1 MKKIKLATLLT
12 ILLFCIACGGKQTEK
27 KIVTVTIEPQRFF
40 AERIAGDRF
49 MVHCMVPSGQ
59 SPETYDPTPKQM
71 VELGKSLAYLQ
82 IGHLGFEQAWMQ
94 KIRENNPNLKIFNLS
109 EGMPFI
115 QEVDSVHHHG
125 QDGEE
130 EHTHHTHGVD
140 PHIWSSIVGARIIA
154 KNTLNVFI
162 QLDSVHAEFYKKN
175 YAELLEEIDQ
185 TETEIRN
192 WLAPLQKRAFIIY
205 HPALTYLAKEFN
217 LTQLCIEMD
226 GKEPSPALL
235 ARLIDTAK
243 EQQVKVV
250 FIQQEFDKKNAE
262 LIAKETGC
270 CLEVINPLSYHWKR
284 ELIHIAKVLADG
296 ETN

>member
-1 MKKIKLATLLT
+1 M
-12 ILLFCIACGGKQTEK
+12 
-27 KIVTVTIEPQRFF
+27 
-40 AERIAGDRF
+40 
-49 MVHCMVPSGQ
+49 
-59 SPETYDPTPKQM
+59 
-71 VELGKSLAYLQ
+71 
-82 IGHLGFEQAWMQ
+82 
-94 KIRENNPNLKIFNLS
+94 
-109 EGMPFI
+109 
-115 QEVDSVHHHG
+115 
-125 QDGEE
+125 
-130 EHTHHTHGVD
+130 
-140 PHIWSSIVGARIIA
+140 
-154 KNTLNVFI
+154 
-162 QLDSVHAEFYKKN
+162 
-175 YAELLEEIDQ
+175 
-185 TETEIRN
+185 
-192 WLAPLQKRAFIIY
+192 
-205 HPALTYLAKEFN
+205 AKEFN